1 MTNRA
6 APAQSTFD
14 DAGSVD
20 IAARSVSEQD
30 NMAYL
35 LVDRATGEALLID
48 AADRAEQ
55 LQEML
60 AETAERAE
68 RRGDPRPRIV
78 RILTT
83 HKHWDHYRAL
93 AETAART
100 GAETLAG
107 AADADELPVCPDRR
121 LEHGDTVEL
130 GATTLR
136 VIALRGHTPGSVA
149 LALVP
154 PEGPPRL
161 FTGDSLFP
169 GGVGNTG
176 GDAERFAGLLRD
188 VEERVFACY
197 PDETIVYPGHGAP
210 TTLGAERPQLPEW
223 RARGW

>member
-1 MTNRA
+1 MRNRA
-6 APAQSTFD
+6 NPAQTVFD
-14 DAGSVD
+14 DAGAVD

-35 LVDRATGEALLID
+35 LVDRASGQTLLID

-60 AETAERAE
+60 AAASLRAE

-83 HKHWDHYRAL
+83 HKHWDHHRAL
-93 AETAART
+93 EELAART

-107 AADADELPVCPDRR
+107 AADAEELPVPPDRR

-130 GATTLR
+130 GTTTLR

-154 PEGPPRL
+154 PSGPPRL

-169 GGVGNTG
+169 GGVGNTD
-176 GDAERFAGLLRD
+176 GDAERFARLLRD

-210 TTLGAERPQLPEW
+210 TILGAERPQLPQW